1 MNNKLQICFTVL
13 CLLIFV
19 LPNSQADKNEDQYK
33 ALFKKAED
41 IFTGASDE
49 HNDSIAL
56 SYYSEVIRNVPPS
69 ASNALLLYNCHER
82 AGILQQ
88 GLGFSNDEILTHFY
102 TALAYQQQFHLP
114 DSILF
119 RLLLSTGNEH
129 YSNGL
134 FDSSLL
140 YFSKAESIIER
151 YPHAGLAGD
160 LYNSLGA
167 LYSESGDY
175 KQSSVYFN
183 KALEITRQTRPEL
196 GEGIFAMSLNI
207 ASALKLSGYRD
218 TAIGLYK
225 KLLNPGNP
233 STPVLNNLAGI
244 YLLKKIPDSAL
255 YYLGQIKTPE
265 GSFAISFNN
274 SNALAW
280 LQKNHL
286 EKAGFFLDKADSVY
300 HKNFD
305 GTRNAPYSL
314 TNKLRGD
321 MLVQQLRPNDALNYY
336 QASIIQADYKFNDK
350 NVFTNPGNFT
360 GDFASYGLFE
370 ALLAKAN
377 CFALLYNNDKENEI
391 FKAAVNTFD
400 TAFALADY
408 IKKSIDNDEARL
420 FIADKVFNGYQK
432 ATGFILNSASPE
444 GNDSLMHKALMWIS
458 KSRSTSLAISLKE
471 NSIKQFAGLPDSLLQ
486 KEKNIK
492 INLSR
497 LKLYMQQSA
506 DSAAIAAYVSQI
518 NSKELELHDLQN
530 SYRKFPAYYAQ
541 KFASDSFDLK
551 TLQRNIP
558 DNNTAVVSYFM
569 GEKTLMCFVI
579 KRSGLEYFQQ
589 AADAALYNAIN
600 TFSAGL
606 SSFSSDQQNDLAKA
620 SAYLYNKLIQPVN
633 TSIKGIHSL
642 IIIPDQQLINLPFEA
657 LQAADGKYLIEN
669 FAITYQYA
677 LPFLHVDKLKADL
690 KKVLAIAPFASG
702 KTNNFEQ
709 LKSSSDEIAG
719 FAQQDQLL
727 NAAATKNNFIAKA
740 PSASVIHLATHAVVD
755 FSNPAESFIAFY
767 PVSKADSS
775 YKIFAHELYNFQLP
789 DARLVFLSACE
800 TGTGRISQSEGALS
814 LSRAFAYAGCENIV
828 TSLWKAEDKS
838 TAYISNRFYDY
849 LRKGYTYA
857 DALQQ
862 AKIDLLKDGSMS
874 QFHAPQYWSH
884 LVFIGNMQQQNTS
897 IFTWM
902 AIAAVCL
909 MIALM
914 ARTFFKKSKITA

>member
-1 MNNKLQICFTVL
+1 MKNKLQIFFTAL

-19 LPNSQADKNEDQYK
+19 LPDSQADKNEDQYK
-33 ALFKKAED
+33 TLFKKAED
-41 IFTGASDE
+41 IFSGASNGA
-49 HNDSIAL
+49 NDSVAL
-56 SYYSEVIRNVPPS
+56 GYYSEIIQNVLPS
-69 ASNALLLYNCHER
+69 AANALLLYDCHER

-88 GLGFSNDEILTHFY
+88 GLGFGHDEILAHFY

-119 RLLLSTGNEH
+119 RLLLATGNEH

-134 FDSSLL
+134 FDSSIL
-140 YFSKAESIIER
+140 YFSKAENIINR
-151 YPHAGLAGD
+151 YPKAGLAGD

-175 KQSSVYFN
+175 KQSSIYFN
-183 KALEITRQTRPEL
+183 KALEITKQTRPEL

-218 TAIGLYK
+218 TAITLYK
-225 KLLNPGNP
+225 KLLVAGNP
-233 STPVLNNLAGI
+233 STPALSNIAGI
-244 YLLKKIPDSAL
+244 YLLKNMPDSAL
-255 YYLGQIKTPE
+255 YYLNQIKTPE

-274 SNALAW
+274 ANAQAW
-280 LQKNHL
+280 LQKNDL
-286 EKAGFFLDKADSVY
+286 EKAGFYLGKSEAIY
-300 HKNFD
+300 NQNFA
-305 GTRNAPYSL
+305 GTRNAAYSS

-321 MLVQQLRPNDALNYY
+321 ILMKLQKPIEALNYY
-336 QASIIQADYKFNDK
+336 QAAIIQADYKFGDK
-350 NVFTNPGNFT
+350 NVFANPGNFT

-377 CFALLYNNDKENEI
+377 GFATLFQNDKKGETL
-391 FKAAVNTFD
+391 KAAVNTFD

-408 IKKSIDNDEARL
+408 IKKSIDNDEPRL
-420 FIADKVFNGYQK
+420 FIADKVFSGYQK
-432 ATGFILNSASPE
+432 ATGFLLNSASAS
-444 GNDSLMHKALMWIS
+444 GNDSLMLKALTWIS

-471 NSIKQFAGLPDSLLQ
+471 NSIKRFAGLPDSLLQ

-497 LKLYMQQSA
+497 LKLYMQQST
-506 DSAAIAAYVSQI
+506 DSATIASYISDI
-518 NSKELELHDLQN
+518 NSKELELHELQN

-551 TLQRNIP
+551 ALQRNIP
-558 DNNTAVVSYFM
+558 GNNTAVITYFM
-569 GEKTLMCFVI
+569 SDTTLTCFVI
-579 KRSGLEYFQQ
+579 KRSDLRYFSQ
-589 AADAALYNAIN
+589 ATDSAFYKAIAAY
-600 TFSAGL
+600 TTGL
-606 SSFSSDQQNDLAKA
+606 SSFGGNPQNELAKT
-620 SAYLYNKLIQPVN
+620 SAYLYNKLVLPAEAA
-633 TSIKGIHSL
+633 IKDIHSL
-642 IIIPDQQLINLPFEA
+642 IIIPDQHLINLPFEA
-657 LQAADGKYLIEN
+657 LQAADGKYLTEN

-690 KKVLAIAPFASG
+690 GKVLAIAPFASG
-702 KTNNFEQ
+702 KANNFEQ
-709 LKSSSDEIAG
+709 LISSSAEIAG

-740 PSASVIHLATHAVVD
+740 PAASVIHLATHAVVD

-767 PVSKADSS
+767 PAGNTDSS
-775 YKIFAHELYNFQLP
+775 YKIFAHELYNLQLP

-800 TGTGRISQSEGALS
+800 TGTGRLSQSEGALS

-838 TAYISNRFYDY
+838 TAYISNKFYEY

-862 AKIDLLKDGSMS
+862 AKIDLLKDPAMS
-874 QFHAPQYWSH
+874 QFHSPQYWSH
-884 LVFIGNMQQQNTS
+884 LVFIGNMQQQSTS
-897 IFTWM
+897 VFTWV
-902 AIAAVCL
+902 AIVAVCI
-909 MIALM
+909 MIAIM
-914 ARTFFKKSKITA
+914 ARAFFRKNNRKN